1 MWACGGL
8 FQKRLAKTLS
18 NRSRSGENPLISTAT
33 NLFGRMVSQWRWWH
47 ALILLLSIFL
57 LSYVSA
63 RWLQNARLERRYAEM
78 RAAGYP
84 VTLEELNEYY
94 ALPEGVEDNTALW
107 LEAMRLVETA
117 SSDIDVDSLPIVGF
131 VEQIP
136 PVGEPWPEK
145 ELVAEYLRDQADAL
159 QAIHTAAAAGG
170 GVRYPLQIEYDWWI
184 EVKEVSTLRQCAR
197 LISLETQYCANDG
210 NIAGTADSLRT
221 AFAVGKTLERAP
233 DIVAYMVRLTL
244 DGMAVEDARQL
255 LDQVQFSGSD
265 LVSIQTALRKTDYAS
280 DLHRGMVGERISSI
294 QLYDVLELWEF
305 DPIPARI
312 LSMAAPTAKVKHA
325 DLMGEVVDATTLPL
339 PVAFATGKTSIDWEP
354 NYFSI
359 SDRLVAQVLPSLH
372 ACFRAAAR
380 AEARAST
387 LDAAIAAELYRRE
400 HGSFPTTFDELVP
413 TYLPAVPI
421 DPFDGKPIRYLLND
435 DGLVIYSIGWD
446 FVDHG
451 GVLVRKDDQGNPEYV
466 NVDIGVRLDSDGK
479 ADSAASDE

>member
-1 MWACGGL
+1 
-8 FQKRLAKTLS
+8 
-18 NRSRSGENPLISTAT
+18 
-33 NLFGRMVSQWRWWH
+33 MVSQWRWWY

-57 LSYVSA
+57 LSCVAA

-94 ALPEGVEDNTALW
+94 ALPEGVEDDTALW
-107 LEAMRLVETA
+107 LEAMRLVETT
-117 SSDIDVDSLPIVGF
+117 SSDVDVDSLPIVGF
-131 VEQIP
+131 VEEIP

-170 GVRYPLQIEYDWWI
+170 GVRYPHDFRDGWGMDLQNAM
-184 EVKEVSTLRQCAR
+184 STRQLSR
-197 LISLETQYCANDG
+197 LMSLEAHFRAREG
-210 NIAGTADSLRT
+210 NAPAAADSLRS
-221 AFAVGKTLERAP
+221 AFAVGKTLERDP
-233 DIVAYMVRLTL
+233 VVVDFMIRVTL
-244 DGMAVEDARQL
+244 DGIASADTSQL
-255 LDQVQFSGSD
+255 LNQIEFSDSD
-265 LVSIQTALRKTDYAS
+265 LRSFQSAIRSTDYAA
-280 DLHRGMVGERISSI
+280 DLHCGLVGDRTVNIHAYDDLYVMGFDSI
-294 QLYDVLELWEF
+294 QDT
-305 DPIPARI
+305 I
-312 LSMAAPTAKVKHA
+312 LSLGIPGAKERYA
-325 DLMGEVVDATTLPL
+325 EITGNLIEVSKLPL
-339 PVAFATGKTSIDWEP
+339 HEALATVRSTAEWEP
-354 NYFSI
+354 REFSI
-359 SDRLVAQVLPSLH
+359 TDYIMKQYYWSPVT
-372 ACFRAAAR
+372 CFEIAAR

-400 HGSFPTTFDELVP
+400 HGSFPTTIDELVP

-421 DPFDGKPIRYLLND
+421 DPFDGKPIRYLLDD

-479 ADSAASDE
+479 ANSAASEE